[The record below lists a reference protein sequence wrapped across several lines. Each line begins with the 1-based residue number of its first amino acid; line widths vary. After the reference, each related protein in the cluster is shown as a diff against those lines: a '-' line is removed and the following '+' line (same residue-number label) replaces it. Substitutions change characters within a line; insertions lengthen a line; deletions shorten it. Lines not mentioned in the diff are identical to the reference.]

1 MIKFPSNRKTLALK
15 LFALAVVVNG
25 FLLLLVWPAS
35 AEGERAPTRPADH
48 VEVQIKGQLNLSF
61 RENAAVM
68 LLRPTGTPLG
78 PALLLSM
85 SETGVTILIPEK
97 IYQQHFRALIHEE
110 WALIPVIQ
118 GLGAQSSQPKA
129 SYEIAY

>member
-15 LFALAVVVNG
+15 LFVFAFIVNG
-25 FLLLLVWPAS
+25 ILLLIIWPAS
-35 AEGERAPTRPADH
+35 AEGEHVPARPADH
-48 VEVQIKGQLNLSF
+48 VEVQIKAQLNLTF

-68 LLRPTGTPLG
+68 LLRSSGTPLG
-78 PALLLSM
+78 PALLLAM
-85 SETGVTILIPEK
+85 SETGVTILVPEK
-97 IYQQHFRALIHEE
+97 IYQQHFRALIQEE

-118 GLGAQSSQPKA
+118 GLGVPSSKTKA